1 MKLLLLSEYERKII
15 VDALELF
22 IQKVEDP
29 NTTVLDKKTGRLMP
43 AAKTIIQEDAGI
55 LLKRVAKKRKKEVKN
70 D

>member
-1 MKLLLLSEYERKII
+1 MKLLLLSEYEREII

-29 NTTVLDKKTGRLMP
+29 NTTVVDKKTGRWVP
-43 AAKTIIQEDAGI
+43 AKTIIQEDAGI
-55 LLKRVAKKRKKEVKN
+55 LLKKLRRK